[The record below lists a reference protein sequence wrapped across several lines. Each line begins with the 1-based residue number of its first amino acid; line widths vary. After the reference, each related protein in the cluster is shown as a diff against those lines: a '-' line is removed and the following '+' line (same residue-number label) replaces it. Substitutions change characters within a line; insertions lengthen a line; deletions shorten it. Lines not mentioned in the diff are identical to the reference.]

1 MNGIDFNDS
10 MQRVTHEAIEELDTA
25 AKNLDINFQFTLDI
39 TYMNLF
45 FADLQ
50 L

>member
-1 MNGIDFNDS
+1 
-10 MQRVTHEAIEELDTA
+10 MQRVAHESVEELDTA
-25 AKNLDINFQFTLDI
+25 AKNLDSNFQFTLDI
-39 TYMNLF
+39 KYMNLF